1 MSERRN
7 DMNNHDDEGFRLLV
21 NAILSLES
29 EQECEAFLE
38 DLMTRK
44 EIADMSQRIMVAERL
59 SKRAVYTKIAEET
72 GASSATISRVNRALQ
87 YGSGGY
93 NIVLSR
99 NETKS

>member
-1 MSERRN
+1 
-7 DMNNHDDEGFRLLV
+7 MNNHDDEVFRLLV

-59 SKRAVYTKIAEET
+59 SKRVVYTKIAEET

>member
-1 MSERRN
+1 
-7 DMNNHDDEGFRLLV
+7 MNIHDDEGFRLLV

-44 EIADMSQRIMVAERL
+44 EMADMSQRIMVAERL
-59 SKRAVYTKIAEET
+59 SKRVVYTKIAEET

-99 NETKS
+99 NETKD

>member
-1 MSERRN
+1 
-7 DMNNHDDEGFRLLV
+7 MNIHDDEGFRLLV

-44 EIADMSQRIMVAERL
+44 EMADMSQRIMVAERL
-59 SKRAVYTKIAEET
+59 SKRVVYTKIAEET

-99 NETKS
+99 SEAKD

>member
-1 MSERRN
+1 
-7 DMNNHDDEGFRLLV
+7 MNIHDDEGFRLLV

-44 EIADMSQRIMVAERL
+44 EVADMSQRIMVAERL
-59 SKRAVYTKIAEET
+59 SKRVVYTKIAEET

-99 NETKS
+99 SEAKD

>member
-1 MSERRN
+1 
-7 DMNNHDDEGFRLLV
+7 MNIHDDEGFRLLV

-59 SKRAVYTKIAEET
+59 SKRVVYTKIAEET

-99 NETKS
+99 NETKR